1 MKANGRINLIDA
13 PNSMSLHDRNLSTKP
28 KSFFDAMT
36 GNWEDT
42 PLSLAFFSAENQQI
56 LQNGLRAGVYNMSGQ
71 RFSIAPQSF
80 QEIKIIMRAIFL
92 QEALNAPGNLTAQ
105 IATLNQMV
113 LSLIV
118 PQVYNEVKGYLVY
131 IRDASTLV
139 VPLSTPVNTV
149 VYDKTLELKPFF

>member
-1 MKANGRINLIDA
+1 MKANGRIQLLDA
-13 PNSMSLHDRNLSTKP
+13 HNSMSFHDRNVSTKP
-28 KSFFDAMT
+28 QSFFDAMT

-56 LQNGLRAGVYNMSGQ
+56 LQNGLRAGVYNMSGK
-71 RFSIAPQSF
+71 RFSIAPQSY
-80 QEIKIIMRAIFL
+80 QEIKIIMRSTFL
-92 QEALNAPGNLTAQ
+92 QESQNIPGNVTSQ
-105 IATLNQMV
+105 IAHLNKLV
-113 LSLIV
+113 LNHMV

-139 VPLSTPVNTV
+139 VPLAAPVNSV